1 MKMGIY
7 YTEGEYLSE
16 KLNGKGKKYYESGNL
31 LFEDEYVN
39 GKKNRKRKEF

>member
-16 KLNGKGKKYYESGNL
+16 KLKGKRKKYYESGNL